1 MLTNM
6 ALNGDRPGAH
16 PPIEQYLEAIFNLED
31 EGNQV
36 IQARLAERVGH
47 SAPTVSEMVH
57 RLRAAGFIELH
68 GRALSLT
75 PPGREVAT
83 SVIRKHRL
91 AERLL
96 TDVIGLEWH
105 KVHAEA
111 DRWEH
116 VISDE
121 VEVRLAEV
129 LGNPTTCPHGN
140 FIPGSGGGPEPATA
154 LAEAEIGQ
162 RARLVRISAALELDP
177 DALLY
182 LEHNG
187 FVPGCEATVAAKGP
201 DGSIVLDTGQTSIVL
216 GEHLAKLLYA
226 APVDDCES
234 DPGPGSKARPLQLLR

>member
-1 MLTNM
+1 MTT
-6 ALNGDRPGAH
+6 NGDRPGAH
-16 PPIEQYLEAIFNLED
+16 PPIEQYLEAIFNLEE

-57 RLRAAGFIELH
+57 RLKAGGFIDVS

-75 PPGREVAT
+75 PSGREVAT

-116 VISDE
+116 VISDD
-121 VEVRLAEV
+121 VEARLVEV
-129 LGNPTTCPHGN
+129 LGHPTTCPHGN
-140 FIPGSGGGPEPATA
+140 FIPGSGAAPQPAAA
-154 LAEAEIGQ
+154 LTEAEIGQ
-162 RARLVRISAALELDP
+162 RAKLVRISAAIEFDAE
-177 DALLY
+177 ALLY

-187 FVPGCEATVAAKGP
+187 FVPGCEATVVAKGP
-201 DGSIVLDTGQTSIVL
+201 DGSIVLDTGLTSIVL

-226 APVDDCES
+226 VPAEDADGDAEP
-234 DPGPGSKARPLQLLR
+234 SKQGQAHAAVALLR